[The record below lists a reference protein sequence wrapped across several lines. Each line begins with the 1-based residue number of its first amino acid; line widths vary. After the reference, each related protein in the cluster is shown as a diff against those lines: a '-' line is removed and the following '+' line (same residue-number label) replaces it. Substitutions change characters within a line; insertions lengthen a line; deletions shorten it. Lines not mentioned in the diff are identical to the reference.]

1 MHIFTLITKFFIN
14 LCMQCKMFVDE
25 GIENK
30 LVGPD
35 VIQTFFSVLVLWGNL
50 RNGFNRSVLN
60 RA

>member
-14 LCMQCKMFVDE
+14 LCVQCKMFVAE

-35 VIQTFFSVLVLWGNL
+35 VIQKFFSVLVLWGNL
-50 RNGFNRSVLN
+50 RNEFNQSVLN

>member
-1 MHIFTLITKFFIN
+1 MHFFTFITKIFIN
-14 LCMQCKMFVDE
+14 LCKQCKMFVDE

-35 VIQTFFSVLVLWGNL
+35 VIQTFFKVLVLWGNL

-60 RA
+60 